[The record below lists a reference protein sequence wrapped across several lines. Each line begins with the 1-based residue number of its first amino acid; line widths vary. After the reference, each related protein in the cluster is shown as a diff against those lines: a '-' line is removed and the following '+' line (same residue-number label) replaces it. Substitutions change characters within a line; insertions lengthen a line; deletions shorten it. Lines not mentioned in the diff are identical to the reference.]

1 MLRLEVLSQAEVTG
15 PLLRNITL
23 IVGDIERAKQFYT
36 GTFGFKILKD
46 YGEYVSIQ
54 TPGGILIGLHTPHD
68 GHVHMV
74 ETRGVEFSF
83 LVDDV
88 DRWYERLSRDGILF
102 SQKPKDTSWGAREAD
117 LTDPDGHVLTITSL
131 SGRTSRSV

>member
-1 MLRLEVLSQAEVTG
+1 MSQVEVTG

-23 IVGDIERAKQFYT
+23 IVENIERAKEFYT
-36 GTFGFKILKD
+36 RTLGFKILKD

-68 GHVHMV
+68 GHTHLV

-88 DRWYERLSRDGILF
+88 DRWYERLTGEGISF
-102 SQKPKDTSWGAREAD
+102 SQKPKDTSWGTREAN

-131 SGRTSRSV
+131 SGRTSRAV

>member
-1 MLRLEVLSQAEVTG
+1 MSQAEVTG

-36 GTFGFKILKD
+36 VTLGFKILKD

-68 GHVHMV
+68 GHTHIV

-88 DRWYERLSRDGILF
+88 DRWYERLSREGIPF
-102 SQKPKDTSWGAREAD
+102 SQKPKDTSWGTREAD

-131 SGRTSRSV
+131 SGRTSRTV